1 MGQRESECAVERDR
15 QRDGDAVKAD
25 ALLAAL
31 PCCYVAN
38 VDVCFSTRL
47 VLTAQNIHC
56 INVVFMDFMS
66 GSSMHTYVHIEILI
80 QIGTSSVDPTHMGF
94 CHCSS
99 FLVAEE
105 IGTVSSCD

>member
-47 VLTAQNIHC
+47 VLTAH
-56 INVVFMDFMS
+56 
-66 GSSMHTYVHIEILI
+66 
-80 QIGTSSVDPTHMGF
+80 
-94 CHCSS
+94 
-99 FLVAEE
+99 
-105 IGTVSSCD
+105 

>member
-38 VDVCFSTRL
+38 VDVCFFTRL

-56 INVVFMDFMS
+56 INVVFMVLCLAAACT
-66 GSSMHTYVHIEILI
+66 HTYILKY
-80 QIGTSSVDPTHMGF
+80 SYK
-94 CHCSS
+94 
-99 FLVAEE
+99 
-105 IGTVSSCD
+105 

>member
-38 VDVCFSTRL
+38 VDVFFHSIS
-47 VLTAQNIHC
+47 AH
-56 INVVFMDFMS
+56 
-66 GSSMHTYVHIEILI
+66 
-80 QIGTSSVDPTHMGF
+80 GTEHP
-94 CHCSS
+94 
-99 FLVAEE
+99 LY
-105 IGTVSSCD
+105 